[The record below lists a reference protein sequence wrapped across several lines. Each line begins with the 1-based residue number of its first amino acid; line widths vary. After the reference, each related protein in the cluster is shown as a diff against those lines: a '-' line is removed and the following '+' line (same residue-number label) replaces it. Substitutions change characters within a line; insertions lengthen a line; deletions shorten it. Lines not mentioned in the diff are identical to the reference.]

1 MSDVAAYL
9 QVAQQQSRNDIIL
22 SHLYLVK
29 KIACHMK
36 ARLPDSLQLNDLMQS
51 GMLGLIDASNHYLAT
66 KGASF
71 ETYAGTRIRG
81 AILDDIRK
89 NSWVPR
95 SVSQHARQITAAIA
109 AVEKITQRTATAQE
123 IAAELQVSLDEYYS
137 MLEQTSGTEVFSLDE
152 QEQDVEDPK
161 EQTNPFTMLEQG
173 DLKQNLV
180 KIIKQMP
187 EKEQMILNLYYY
199 EELNFKEIAGI
210 LDVSESRVCQLHGQA
225 IHRIKA
231 KLQKDL

>member
-1 MSDVAAYL
+1 MSEVAAYL

-22 SHLYLVK
+22 NHLYLVK

-36 ARLPDSLQLNDLMQS
+36 ARLPESLQLNDLMQS
-51 GMLGLIDASNHYLAT
+51 GMIGLIDASSHYLAT

-81 AILDDIRK
+81 AILDDLRK
-89 NSWVPR
+89 NSWIPR
-95 SVSQHARQITAAIA
+95 SVSQNARKIAAAIT
-109 AVEKITQRTATAQE
+109 AVEKVTQRIATAQE
-123 IAAELQVSLDEYYS
+123 IAAELKISLDEYYE
-137 MLEQTSGTEVFSLDE
+137 MLEKTSGTEVFSLDE
-152 QEQDVEDPK
+152 QELDVEDPK
-161 EQTNPFTMLEQG
+161 EQTNPFLMLEQS

-180 KIIKQMP
+180 NILKQMP
-187 EKEQMILNLYYY
+187 EKEQIVLNLYYY

-231 KLQKDL
+231 KLQKDS